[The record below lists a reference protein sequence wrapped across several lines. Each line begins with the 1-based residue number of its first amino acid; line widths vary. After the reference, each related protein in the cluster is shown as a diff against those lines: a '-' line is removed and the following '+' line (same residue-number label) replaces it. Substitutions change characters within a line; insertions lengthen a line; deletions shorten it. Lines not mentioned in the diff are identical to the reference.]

1 VEEGVIM
8 IGAAP
13 CKLSSEL
20 HVNERRVTVS
30 VEIGMDENQPK
41 RAQII
46 TTEGREVVGPGY
58 SAVPVIRKQEGN
70 ISNKCV
76 IKHER
81 SPVDNGADV
90 AAERRDSG
98 GGGGGAKTR
107 SKKRKKQVRQ

>member
-90 AAERRDSG
+90 AAERRDPG
-98 GGGGGAKTR
+98 RGATTR